1 MEKKELIQGSPK
13 KEEDAGRI
21 INIVSHQLKR
31 TIFFY
36 TWKDCGLTTMQNRVL
51 HYILA
56 RSLENPVYQKDI
68 EKEFKVSK
76 STVTEIL
83 QLMEKNGFI
92 IRKSS
97 KRDGRMKRILPTEKA
112 ITIQKE
118 VMDLHKSVYEKF
130 GYEMEYIRP
139 PKGEFSERTL
149 HITKSLGYTTVMW
162 SFAYDDWDEN
172 KQDRED

>member
-1 MEKKELIQGSPK
+1 MEKKELIQGDPK

-31 TIFFY
+31 TIFCY
-36 TWKDCGLTTMQNRVL
+36 AWKDCGLTTMQNRVL

-56 RSLENPVYQKDI
+56 KSLENPVYQKDI
-68 EKEFKVSK
+68 EKEFRVSK

-92 IRKSS
+92 DRKSS
-97 KRDGRMKRILPTEKA
+97 KRDGRMKRIMPTEKA

-118 VMDLHKSVYEKF
+118 VMENIRTVEEKLRAGVNVEDYRTCLKVLKKMSENLAEEKDHMKGREEMYE
-130 GYEMEYIRP
+130 
-139 PKGEFSERTL
+139 
-149 HITKSLGYTTVMW
+149 
-162 SFAYDDWDEN
+162 
-172 KQDRED
+172 